1 MLLTVEVEADV
12 LGKELGAGL
21 TDECVVVVG
30 GGAEVAITVV
40 ASMIGGVLVATAVAM
55 VISEEEMVDGVDA
68 LDVDGTAV
76 IAVVV
81 DATVDTVVGAAVVP
95 AILDVASVVVRA
107 DVDTT
112 AEVD

>member
-21 TDECVVVVG
+21 TDECIVVG

-40 ASMIGGVLVATAVAM
+40 ASMLGGVLVATAVA
-55 VISEEEMVDGVDA
+55 VAISEEEVVDGVDA

-76 IAVVV
+76 ISVVV
-81 DATVDTVVGAAVVP
+81 DATVDTVVVAAVVP
-95 AILDVASVVVRA
+95 ATLDVVSVVVRA
-107 DVDTT
+107 DADTT